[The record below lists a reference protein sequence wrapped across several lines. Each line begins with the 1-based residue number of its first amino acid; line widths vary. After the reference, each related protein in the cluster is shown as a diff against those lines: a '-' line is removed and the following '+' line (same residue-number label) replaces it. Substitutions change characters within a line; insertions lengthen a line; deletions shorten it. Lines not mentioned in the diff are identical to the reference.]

1 MISYTACDISV
12 VDSGNTFG
20 DYSNNENIAIT
31 LCPDNGDQ
39 FNFTVQ
45 SFSGEASGVNDR
57 TFNLQLLSI
66 VLHTVCFACLDH
78 PPFPCFLTDLTLTL
92 ARV

>member
-45 SFSGEASGVNDR
+45 SFSGEVSGVNDR
-57 TFNLQLLSI
+57 TFNLQLSI
-66 VLHTVCFACLDH
+66 VLRTVCFACFDH
-78 PPFPCFLTDLTLTL
+78 PPLPCILTDLTLTL